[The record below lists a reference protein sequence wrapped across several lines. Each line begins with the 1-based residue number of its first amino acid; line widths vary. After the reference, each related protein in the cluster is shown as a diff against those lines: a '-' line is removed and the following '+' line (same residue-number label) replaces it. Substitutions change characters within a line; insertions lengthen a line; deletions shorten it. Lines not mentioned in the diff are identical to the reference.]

1 MATHSPSLAVA
12 SAIALAALAAST
24 LLQLQQFDQRV
35 QSIGYRLA
43 LHADAYCPAPVP
55 LIGFV
60 VHDLSLYDRAMQA
73 EARAVFGLDD
83 TPHILAVAAGSP
95 AAEAGIGPEDAL
107 VSIAGARVP
116 PPTGAAPSFARAEA
130 VDAALAADAADGALD
145 LGLVRN
151 GVPRTVHLVLE
162 RGCASRFDVRD
173 DASTDAEADGRYV
186 QVTAARVASADSDDG
201 LAIVLAHEL
210 AHNIL
215 GHRARLDAE
224 HVRRGMLKLF
234 GRNARL
240 TRETELEADRLSIR
254 LVIAAGYSPDAALAF
269 RRRQWGTL
277 PQQLLRAPT
286 HPGGGERLA
295 AMEQEV
301 RSLATGTP

>member
-1 MATHSPSLAVA
+1 LAVG
-12 SAIALAALAAST
+12 SGIALAALAATT
-24 LLQLQQFDQRV
+24 LVQLQQFDQRV

-43 LHADAYCPAPVP
+43 VFGDAYCPAPVP

-60 VHDLSLYDRAMQA
+60 VHDLSLYDLTTQA
-73 EARAVFGLDD
+73 EARAAFGLGDA
-83 TPHILAVAAGSP
+83 PHILAVATGSP
-95 AAEAGIGPEDAL
+95 AAAAGIGPEDAL
-107 VSIAGARVP
+107 ISVAGVPVP
-116 PPTGAAPSFARAEA
+116 PPTAAARSFARVDA
-130 VDAALAADAADGALD
+130 VDAALADDAADGALD
-145 LGLVRN
+145 LGLARN
-151 GVPRTVHLVLE
+151 GVQRTVHLVLE

-215 GHRARLDAE
+215 GHRARLDTE
-224 HVRRGMLKLF
+224 HVRRGMLQLF

-277 PQQLLRAPT
+277 SQQLLRAPT

-301 RSLATGTP
+301 RAIAAVVP

>member
-1 MATHSPSLAVA
+1 MASVV
-12 SAIALAALAAST
+12 ALAALAATT
-24 LLQLQQFDQRV
+24 LVQLQQFDQRV

-43 LHADAYCPAPVP
+43 VYGRAYCPTPVP

-60 VHDLSLYDRAMQA
+60 VHDLSLYDPATHA
-73 EARAVFGLDD
+73 EARSAFGLGDA
-83 TPHILAVAAGSP
+83 PRILAVAVGSP
-95 AAEAGIGPEDAL
+95 AAAAGIGPEDAL
-107 VSIAGARVP
+107 ISIAGDPVP
-116 PPTGAAPSFARAEA
+116 PPTAAAPSFARVNA

-145 LGLVRN
+145 LGLARD
-151 GVPRTVHLVLE
+151 GDSRTVHLVLE

-173 DASTDAEADGRYV
+173 DASTDAKADGRYV

-224 HVRRGMLKLF
+224 HVRRGMLQLF
-234 GRNARL
+234 GRNARV

-301 RSLATGTP
+301 RAIAAVVP